1 MKQFIESLKRLYNN
15 RQVNKEKIEEMC
27 KNKKI
32 SEEEKK
38 YILNDK

>member
-1 MKQFIESLKRLYNN
+1 MKLLIESLKRLYAK
-15 RQVNKEKIEEMC
+15 RKIDRNIIVEMC

-32 SEEEKK
+32 SEEEKA